1 MTKQKINK
9 SAFVDSNGKVWG
21 SVGENIRNGSKSY
34 ESLKASF
41 DNLSE
46 DELINLP
53 LIPIKGH
60 WEQITDNVD
69 TSFIHNFSQYSLN
82 SGNNYAELSVK
93 IYSIIQ
99 LSSDGSNPR
108 QLITFPLIINES
120 TYIEFLLGATS
131 ESTTEYLIYIGDE

>member
-34 ESLKASF
+34 ESLKESF
-41 DNLSE
+41 NNLTE

-82 SGNNYAELSVK
+82 SSNIYAELSVK

-99 LSSDGSNPR
+99 ISSETINPR
-108 QLITFPLIINES
+108 QLIAFPLIKNES
-120 TYIEFLLGATS
+120 TYIEFLSDATS
-131 ESTTEYLIYIGDE
+131 ESTADYLIYIGDE

>member
-9 SAFVDSNGKVWG
+9 SAFVDSNGKVWE

-53 LIPIKGH
+53 LIPINGH
-60 WEQITDNVD
+60 WELITDDVD
-69 TSFIHNFSQYSLN
+69 TGFIHNFSQYSVN
-82 SGNNYAELSVK
+82 SGDSYAELSVK

-99 LSSDGSNPR
+99 ISSETDNPR
-108 QLITFPLIINES
+108 QLIAFPLINNES
-120 TYIEFLLGATS
+120 THIEFLSRATS
-131 ESTTEYLIYIGDE
+131 ESTANYLIYIGDE

>member
-9 SAFVDSNGKVWG
+9 SAFIDSSGKVWG

-46 DELINLP
+46 YELINLP

-60 WEQITDNVD
+60 WEQITDDVD
-69 TSFIHNFSQYSLN
+69 SSFIHNFSQYSVN
-82 SGNNYAELSVK
+82 STNSYAELSVK

-99 LSSDGSNPR
+99 ISSETINPR
-108 QLITFPLIINES
+108 QIIAFPSINNES
-120 TYIEFLLGATS
+120 TCIEFLSNATS
-131 ESTTEYLIYIGDE
+131 ESTANYLIYIGDE

>member
-41 DNLSE
+41 YNLSE

-53 LIPIKGH
+53 LIPINGH

-69 TSFIHNFSQYSLN
+69 TSFIHNFSQYSVN
-82 SGNNYAELSVK
+82 SSNSYAELSVK

-99 LSSDGSNPR
+99 ISSETINPR
-108 QLITFPLIINES
+108 QLIAFPLIKNES
-120 TYIEFLLGATS
+120 TYIEFLSSATS
-131 ESTTEYLIYIGDE
+131 ESTANYLIYIGDE

>member
-41 DNLSE
+41 YNLSE

-53 LIPIKGH
+53 LIPINGH

-69 TSFIHNFSQYSLN
+69 TSFIHNFSQYCVS
-82 SGNNYAELSVK
+82 SDSAYAELSVK

-99 LSSDGSNPR
+99 LSSETINPR
-108 QLITFPLIINES
+108 QLIAFPLIKNES
-120 TYIEFLLGATS
+120 TYIEFLSAATS
-131 ESTTEYLIYIGDE
+131 ESTANYLIYIGDE

>member
-41 DNLSE
+41 YNLTE

-53 LIPIKGH
+53 LIPINGH

-69 TSFIHNFSQYSLN
+69 TNFIHNFSQYSIN
-82 SGNNYAELSVK
+82 SDNSYAELSVK

-99 LSSDGSNPR
+99 ISSDTINPR
-108 QLITFPLIINES
+108 ESIAFPLINNES
-120 TYIEFLLGATS
+120 TYIEFLSAATN
-131 ESTTEYLIYIGDE
+131 ESTTNYLIYIGDE